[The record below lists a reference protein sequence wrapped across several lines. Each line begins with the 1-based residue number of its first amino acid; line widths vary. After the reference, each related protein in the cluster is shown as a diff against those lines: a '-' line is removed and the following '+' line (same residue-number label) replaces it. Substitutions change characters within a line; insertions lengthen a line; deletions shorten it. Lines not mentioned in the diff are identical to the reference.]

1 MVRRRRLLVVLGL
14 GAALALG
21 GCAEFVAE
29 FEEAAGTPTP
39 ENVTVTGVVDGDTID
54 VRFPDGSEDRV
65 RLVGVDTPEVH
76 VAVDPGQY
84 EGIPNSTAAR
94 ECLRRVGHDASNFTR
109 ERVGGAAVE
118 LAYDP
123 LTDRRGGY
131 DRLLAYVHY
140 DDGGLE
146 NASLNYDLVATG
158 HASVYDTE
166 FTERDRY
173 ETAAADAR
181 SDGRGLWACA
191 S

>member
-1 MVRRRRLLVVLGL
+1 MVRRRRLLLALVL

-29 FEEAAGTPTP
+29 FEEAASTQAPDD
-39 ENVTVTGVVDGDTID
+39 VTVTNVVDGDTID

-84 EGIPNSTAAR
+84 EGIPNTTAAR

-109 ERVGGAAVE
+109 ERVGGASIE

-140 DDGGLE
+140 GNE
-146 NASLNYDLVATG
+146 SLNYDLVASG